1 LDKLETPSRTALKDA
16 GISAS
21 EIDDV
26 ILVGGMTRMPAVQE
40 KVRAIF
46 GKQPNKSVNPDEV
59 VAMGAAIQGAVLKG
73 DLKDVLLLD
82 VTPLSL
88 GIETLG
94 GVMTRLIDKN
104 TTIPA
109 KKSEMFSTAE
119 DNQPSVS
126 VHVLQGEREMALDN
140 KTLGRFDL
148 AGIQPAPR
156 GTPQIEVSF
165 DIDANGIVNV
175 SAKDMA
181 TGKAQS
187 IQITSS
193 GGLTKEEIDRLVKDA
208 QMHATED
215 QQKKMLVQARNEADA
230 MIYSVQK
237 TLTEQSAMLDPGSR
251 SHAESAVSE
260 LKEAMQGED
269 AGRIRQLTENLQQ
282 IAHTMAQ
289 AAYSQNTA
297 GGAGTSQARG
307 AAGYADATDDD
318 VVDAEYEKVA

>member
-1 LDKLETPSRTALKDA
+1 
-16 GISAS
+16 
-21 EIDDV
+21 
-26 ILVGGMTRMPAVQE
+26 MPAVQQ
-40 KVRAIF
+40 KVQDIF
-46 GKQPNKSVNPDEV
+46 GRPANKGVNPDEV
-59 VAMGAAIQGAVLKG
+59 VALGAAIQGAVLKG
-73 DLKDVLLLD
+73 DVKDILLLD

-94 GVMTRLIDKN
+94 GVMTKLIEKN

-109 KKSEMFSTAE
+109 QKSEMFSTAE
-119 DNQPSVS
+119 DNQPAVS
-126 VHVLQGEREMALDN
+126 IHVLQGEREMAGDN
-140 KTLGRFDL
+140 KTLGRFEL
-148 AGIQPAPR
+148 VGINPAPR
-156 GTPQIEVSF
+156 GMPQIEVIF

-208 QMHATED
+208 QMHAGED

-230 MIYSVQK
+230 LIYSVQK
-237 TLTEQSAMLDPGSR
+237 TLTEQSAMLDAGSR

-260 LKEAMQGED
+260 LKEAMKGDD
-269 AGRIRQLTENLQQ
+269 AARIRQLTDDLQQ

-297 GGAGTSQARG
+297 GGAE
-307 AAGYADATDDD
+307 AGQPQGGFGSANAQEDEI
-318 VVDAEYEKVA
+318 VDAEYEKVA